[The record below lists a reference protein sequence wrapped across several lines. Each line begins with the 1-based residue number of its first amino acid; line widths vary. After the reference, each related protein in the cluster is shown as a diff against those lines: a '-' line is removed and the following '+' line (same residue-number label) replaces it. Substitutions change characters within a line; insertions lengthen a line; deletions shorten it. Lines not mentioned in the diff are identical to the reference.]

1 MMGSGVTVPA
11 VLTDSRHLR
20 STQWMSSC
28 VWIRGTFFLLVTQW
42 SDSLSL
48 NIQGLPSDLL
58 AAWPFL
64 TLVLQSGSLEKKLKE
79 TLLFIWKEYCF
90 PANINLN
97 VHVSECFTGAGS
109 R

>member
-1 MMGSGVTVPA
+1 MSV
-11 VLTDSRHLR
+11 VLTKGSHLR

-28 VWIRGTFFLLVTQW
+28 VCIRGTFFLPMTQW
-42 SDSLSL
+42 SYNPSL
-48 NIQGLPSDLL
+48 NMQGLPSDLL

-64 TLVLQSGSLEKKLKE
+64 TLALQSGSLEKKLKE

-97 VHVSECFTGAGS
+97 VHVSECFIEADSYSVYNT
-109 R
+109 

>member
-1 MMGSGVTVPA
+1 MLRSGVTVSA
-11 VLTDSRHLR
+11 VLTNSRHLR
-20 STQWMSSC
+20 NTQRMSSC
-28 VWIRGTFFLLVTQW
+28 VWIRGTFFLLMTQW

-48 NIQGLPSDLL
+48 NTQGLPSDLL

-64 TLVLQSGSLEKKLKE
+64 TLVLQSGSLEKKL
-79 TLLFIWKEYCF
+79 
-90 PANINLN
+90 NINLN